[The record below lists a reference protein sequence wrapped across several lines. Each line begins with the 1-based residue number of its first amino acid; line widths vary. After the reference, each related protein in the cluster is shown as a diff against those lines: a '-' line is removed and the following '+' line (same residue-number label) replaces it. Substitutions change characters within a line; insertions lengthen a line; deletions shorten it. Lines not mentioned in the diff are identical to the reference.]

1 MTLVLDTLKELR
13 VAVEPAGSYGVAIAL
28 GSDFQPVPV
37 VEGFAMPSPDREMLQ
52 PALMQGLIGSS
63 SQAIPGKRMGSLRVD
78 MVLGGHGLDCDGDV
92 AIPAITAWPTRA
104 LIQTVLG
111 GFSAPALLGSQ
122 VTVQALST
130 ASAVVLSAGAG
141 ATLTPGQALAFLV
154 GGSLEVGVIDSIAS
168 NTVTLKQALSGVP
181 SGVVRHAIAF
191 FITQNPDTSLQFESL
206 GAEVDDHWRTSGMQA
221 KSFAIEAPPS
231 AQPKITIDFEGR
243 GTQALSA
250 HSGLGE
256 VTHAH
261 YSPIIASGGCIT
273 IFDYAPGVTA
283 ARTDPLVTDFK
294 MTFAI
299 AYEKIVT
306 YCATDNIARMKLQRA
321 AQGKWFKATFVVP
334 FEDTS
339 WATKRDN
346 KTLIAIHAQIG
357 STVGATCLVEGPRMQ
372 VTKVSRANAS
382 GNLAGWSVECESLA
396 DTTNAATDLG
406 RAPFRIHFV

>member
-13 VAVEPAGSYGVAIAL
+13 VAVEPAGSYGVTIAL
-28 GSDFQPVPV
+28 GSDFQPLPV

-63 SQAIPGKRMGSLRVD
+63 SQAIPGKRMGSLKVD

-111 GFSAPALLGSQ
+111 GFSAPTLLGSQ

-141 ATLTPGQALAFLV
+141 ATLTPCQALAFLV
-154 GGSLEVGVIDSIAS
+154 GGSLEVGVIESIS
-168 NTVTLKQALSGVP
+168 TDTVTLKEALSGVP

-191 FITQNPDTSLQFESL
+191 FITQSPDTSLQFESL

-221 KSFAIEAPPS
+221 KSFAIEAMPG
-231 AQPKITIDFEGR
+231 ALPKLTIDFAGR

-261 YSPIIASGGCIT
+261 YSPIIASGGCVT
-273 IFDYAPGVTA
+273 VPAFGVVT
-283 ARTDPLVTDFK
+283 RVDPLVTDFK
-294 MTFAI
+294 VTFAI
-299 AYEKIVT
+299 NYEALTT
-306 YCATDNIARMKLQRA
+306 YCATDNVARMKLQRA
-321 AQGKWFKATFVVP
+321 AQGKFAKGSFVVP
-334 FEDTS
+334 FDDTS
-339 WATKRDN
+339 WADARDN
-346 KTLIAIHAQIG
+346 KTLKAIHFQIG
-357 STVGATCLVEGPRMQ
+357 ATVGATCLLEFPRVQ
-372 VTKVSRANAS
+372 ITAAKRVNAS
-382 GNLAGWSVECESLA
+382 GNLAGWSVEWEALA
-396 DTTNAATDLG
+396 DATNTTTDLG